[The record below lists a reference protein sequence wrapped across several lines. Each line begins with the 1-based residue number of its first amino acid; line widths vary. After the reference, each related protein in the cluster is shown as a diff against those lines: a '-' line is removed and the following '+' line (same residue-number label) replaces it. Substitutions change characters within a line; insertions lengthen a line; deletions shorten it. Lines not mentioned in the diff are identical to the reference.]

1 MSQQCIMTPL
11 KNTNFSPTDANDLQ
25 IEICCNEIDSEVSQ
39 HTNLGAGTIHSTLK
53 KRIMYLK
60 VKDLVEITEAIEA
73 LGRENVQYSEEGAK
87 AYSLLCMKFGLYV
100 I

>member
-1 MSQQCIMTPL
+1 
-11 KNTNFSPTDANDLQ
+11 
-25 IEICCNEIDSEVSQ
+25 
-39 HTNLGAGTIHSTLK
+39 
-53 KRIMYLK
+53 MYLK